1 MKKYIVLVVTTL
13 ILTGLAGCSM
23 TKNRYNHYGV
33 VKYLENKYD
42 DKFEYYETY
51 GGTLF
56 DSDSWKKFICTSEKY
71 PGKHILVIYDV
82 KYKKY
87 HDNYLDIKYARQVDE
102 LFDSMLSEV
111 FGENTYCFPH
121 YEDEDIDGSVSE
133 FDGDTTF
140 EQYIAMKRLFLYS
153 FVKSDKSNEEIQG
166 IVTQMLDLVGLPGT
180 QDLYPAELS
189 GGMKKRV
196 GLARAIAVNPEI
208 VLYDEPTAGLDP
220 IMSRNI
226 SRLIKKTQ
234 EQLHVTSVLVT
245 HDMQSAF
252 YAADRVAMLYEG
264 HIVAIG
270 TAEEMKNSTNPI
282 VKAFIE
288 GREIKEQVIK

>member
-1 MKKYIVLVVTTL
+1 MAEAVISLRQLNITFGTHTVLDNIDLDVYKGETLAVLGPSGTGKSTVLRSMIGLLEPNGGQIFIQGEDVSGLDEDGWNRLRMKMGMVFQYS
-13 ILTGLAGCSM
+13 A
-23 TKNRYNHYGV
+23 
-33 VKYLENKYD
+33 
-42 DKFEYYETY
+42 
-51 GGTLF
+51 LF
-56 DSDSWKKFICTSEKY
+56 DFLT
-71 PGKHILVIYDV
+71 V
-82 KYKKY
+82 
-87 HDNYLDIKYARQVDE
+87 
-102 LFDSMLSEV
+102 
-111 FGENTYCFPH
+111 GENVAFGLRQHT
-121 YEDEDIDGSVSE
+121 D
-133 FDGDTTF
+133 
-140 EQYIAMKRLFLYS
+140 
-153 FVKSDKSNEEIQG
+153 KSDEEIQG

-180 QDLYPAELS
+180 HDLYPAELS

-264 HIVAIG
+264 HIVAMG

>member
-1 MKKYIVLVVTTL
+1 MAEAVISLRQLNITFGTHTVLDNIDLDVYKGETLAVLGPSGTGKSTVLRSMIGLLEPNRGQIFIQGEDVSGLDEDGWNRLRMKMGMVFQYS
-13 ILTGLAGCSM
+13 A
-23 TKNRYNHYGV
+23 
-33 VKYLENKYD
+33 
-42 DKFEYYETY
+42 
-51 GGTLF
+51 LF
-56 DSDSWKKFICTSEKY
+56 DFLT
-71 PGKHILVIYDV
+71 V
-82 KYKKY
+82 
-87 HDNYLDIKYARQVDE
+87 
-102 LFDSMLSEV
+102 
-111 FGENTYCFPH
+111 GENVAFGLRQHT
-121 YEDEDIDGSVSE
+121 D
-133 FDGDTTF
+133 
-140 EQYIAMKRLFLYS
+140 
-153 FVKSDKSNEEIQG
+153 KSDEEIQG

-288 GREIKEQVIK
+288 GHEIKEQVIK

>member
-1 MKKYIVLVVTTL
+1 MAEAVISLRQLNITFGTHTVLDNIDLDVYKGETLAVLGPSGTGKSTVLRSMIGLLEPNGGHIFIQGEDVSGLDEDGWNRLRMKMGMVFQYS
-13 ILTGLAGCSM
+13 A
-23 TKNRYNHYGV
+23 
-33 VKYLENKYD
+33 
-42 DKFEYYETY
+42 
-51 GGTLF
+51 LF
-56 DSDSWKKFICTSEKY
+56 DFLT
-71 PGKHILVIYDV
+71 V
-82 KYKKY
+82 
-87 HDNYLDIKYARQVDE
+87 
-102 LFDSMLSEV
+102 
-111 FGENTYCFPH
+111 GENVAFGLRQHT
-121 YEDEDIDGSVSE
+121 D
-133 FDGDTTF
+133 
-140 EQYIAMKRLFLYS
+140 
-153 FVKSDKSNEEIQG
+153 KSDEEIQG

-234 EQLHVTSVLVT
+234 EQLHITSVLVT

>member
-1 MKKYIVLVVTTL
+1 MAEAVISLRQLNITFGTHTVLDNIDLDVYKGETLAVLGPSGTGKSTVLRSMIGLLEPNGGQIFIQGEDVSGLDEDGWNRLRMKMGMVFQYS
-13 ILTGLAGCSM
+13 A
-23 TKNRYNHYGV
+23 
-33 VKYLENKYD
+33 
-42 DKFEYYETY
+42 
-51 GGTLF
+51 LF
-56 DSDSWKKFICTSEKY
+56 DFLT
-71 PGKHILVIYDV
+71 V
-82 KYKKY
+82 
-87 HDNYLDIKYARQVDE
+87 
-102 LFDSMLSEV
+102 
-111 FGENTYCFPH
+111 GENVAFGLRQHT
-121 YEDEDIDGSVSE
+121 D
-133 FDGDTTF
+133 
-140 EQYIAMKRLFLYS
+140 
-153 FVKSDKSNEEIQG
+153 KSDDEIQG
-166 IVTQMLDLVGLPGT
+166 IVTQMLDLVGLPDT

>member
-1 MKKYIVLVVTTL
+1 MAEAVISLRQLNITFGTHTVLDNIDLDVYKGETLAVLGPSGTGKSTMLRSMIGLLEPNGGQIFIQGEDVSGLDEDGWNRLRMKMGMVFQYS
-13 ILTGLAGCSM
+13 A
-23 TKNRYNHYGV
+23 
-33 VKYLENKYD
+33 
-42 DKFEYYETY
+42 
-51 GGTLF
+51 LF
-56 DSDSWKKFICTSEKY
+56 DFLT
-71 PGKHILVIYDV
+71 V
-82 KYKKY
+82 
-87 HDNYLDIKYARQVDE
+87 
-102 LFDSMLSEV
+102 
-111 FGENTYCFPH
+111 GENVAFGLRQHT
-121 YEDEDIDGSVSE
+121 D
-133 FDGDTTF
+133 
-140 EQYIAMKRLFLYS
+140 
-153 FVKSDKSNEEIQG
+153 KSDEEIQG
-166 IVTQMLDLVGLPGT
+166 IVTQMLDLVGLPDT

>member
-1 MKKYIVLVVTTL
+1 MAEAVISLRQLNITFGTHTVLDNIDLDVYKGETLAVLGPSGTGKSTVLRSMIGLLEPNGGQIFIQGEDVSGLDEDGWNRLRMKMGMVFQYS
-13 ILTGLAGCSM
+13 A
-23 TKNRYNHYGV
+23 
-33 VKYLENKYD
+33 
-42 DKFEYYETY
+42 
-51 GGTLF
+51 LF
-56 DSDSWKKFICTSEKY
+56 DFLT
-71 PGKHILVIYDV
+71 V
-82 KYKKY
+82 
-87 HDNYLDIKYARQVDE
+87 
-102 LFDSMLSEV
+102 
-111 FGENTYCFPH
+111 GENVAFGLRQHT
-121 YEDEDIDGSVSE
+121 D
-133 FDGDTTF
+133 
-140 EQYIAMKRLFLYS
+140 
-153 FVKSDKSNEEIQG
+153 KSDEKIQG

>member
-1 MKKYIVLVVTTL
+1 MAEAVISLRQLNITFGTHTVLDNIDLDVYKGETLAVLGPSGTGKSTVLRSMIGLLEPNRGQIFIQGEDVSGLDEDGWNRLRMKMGMVFQYS
-13 ILTGLAGCSM
+13 A
-23 TKNRYNHYGV
+23 
-33 VKYLENKYD
+33 
-42 DKFEYYETY
+42 
-51 GGTLF
+51 LF
-56 DSDSWKKFICTSEKY
+56 DFLT
-71 PGKHILVIYDV
+71 V
-82 KYKKY
+82 
-87 HDNYLDIKYARQVDE
+87 
-102 LFDSMLSEV
+102 
-111 FGENTYCFPH
+111 GENVAFGLRQHT
-121 YEDEDIDGSVSE
+121 D
-133 FDGDTTF
+133 
-140 EQYIAMKRLFLYS
+140 
-153 FVKSDKSNEEIQG
+153 KSDEEIQG

>member
-1 MKKYIVLVVTTL
+1 MAEAVISLRQLNITFGTHTVLDNIDLDVYKGETLAVLGPSGTGKSTVLRSMIGLLEPNGGQIFIQDEDVSGLDEDGWNRLRMKMGMVFQYS
-13 ILTGLAGCSM
+13 A
-23 TKNRYNHYGV
+23 
-33 VKYLENKYD
+33 
-42 DKFEYYETY
+42 
-51 GGTLF
+51 LF
-56 DSDSWKKFICTSEKY
+56 DFLT
-71 PGKHILVIYDV
+71 V
-82 KYKKY
+82 
-87 HDNYLDIKYARQVDE
+87 
-102 LFDSMLSEV
+102 
-111 FGENTYCFPH
+111 GENVAFGLRQHT
-121 YEDEDIDGSVSE
+121 D
-133 FDGDTTF
+133 
-140 EQYIAMKRLFLYS
+140 
-153 FVKSDKSNEEIQG
+153 KSDEEIQG

>member
-1 MKKYIVLVVTTL
+1 MAEAVISLRQLNITFGTHTVLDNIDLNVYKGETLAVLGPSGTGKSTVLRSMIGLLEPNGGQIFIQGEDVSGLDEDGWNRLRMKMGMVFQYS
-13 ILTGLAGCSM
+13 A
-23 TKNRYNHYGV
+23 
-33 VKYLENKYD
+33 
-42 DKFEYYETY
+42 
-51 GGTLF
+51 LF
-56 DSDSWKKFICTSEKY
+56 DFLT
-71 PGKHILVIYDV
+71 V
-82 KYKKY
+82 
-87 HDNYLDIKYARQVDE
+87 
-102 LFDSMLSEV
+102 
-111 FGENTYCFPH
+111 GENVAFGLRQHT
-121 YEDEDIDGSVSE
+121 
-133 FDGDTTF
+133 
-140 EQYIAMKRLFLYS
+140 
-153 FVKSDKSNEEIQG
+153 DKSNEEIQG

>member
-1 MKKYIVLVVTTL
+1 MAEAVISLRQLNITFGTHTVLDNIDLDVYKGETLAVLGPSGTGKSTVLRSMIGLLEPNGGQIFIQGEDVSGLDEDGWNRLRMKMGMVFQYS
-13 ILTGLAGCSM
+13 A
-23 TKNRYNHYGV
+23 
-33 VKYLENKYD
+33 
-42 DKFEYYETY
+42 
-51 GGTLF
+51 LF
-56 DSDSWKKFICTSEKY
+56 DFLT
-71 PGKHILVIYDV
+71 V
-82 KYKKY
+82 
-87 HDNYLDIKYARQVDE
+87 
-102 LFDSMLSEV
+102 
-111 FGENTYCFPH
+111 GENVAFGLRQHT
-121 YEDEDIDGSVSE
+121 
-133 FDGDTTF
+133 
-140 EQYIAMKRLFLYS
+140 
-153 FVKSDKSNEEIQG
+153 DKSNEERQG

>member
-1 MKKYIVLVVTTL
+1 MAEAVISLRQLNITFGTHTVLDNIDLDVYKGETLAVLGPSGTGKSTVLRSMIGLLEPNGGQIFIQGEDVSGLDEDGWNRLRMKMGMVFQYS
-13 ILTGLAGCSM
+13 A
-23 TKNRYNHYGV
+23 
-33 VKYLENKYD
+33 
-42 DKFEYYETY
+42 
-51 GGTLF
+51 LF
-56 DSDSWKKFICTSEKY
+56 DFLT
-71 PGKHILVIYDV
+71 V
-82 KYKKY
+82 
-87 HDNYLDIKYARQVDE
+87 
-102 LFDSMLSEV
+102 
-111 FGENTYCFPH
+111 GENVAFGLRQHT
-121 YEDEDIDGSVSE
+121 
-133 FDGDTTF
+133 
-140 EQYIAMKRLFLYS
+140 
-153 FVKSDKSNEEIQG
+153 DKSNEEIQG
-166 IVTQMLDLVGLPGT
+166 IVTQMLELVGLPGT

-270 TAEEMKNSTNPI
+270 TAEEMKNSTNQI

>member
-1 MKKYIVLVVTTL
+1 MAEAVISLRQLNITFGAHTVLDNIDLDVYKGETLAVLGPSGTGKSTVLRSMIGLLEPNGGQIFIQGEDVSGLDEDGWNRLRMKMGMVFQYS
-13 ILTGLAGCSM
+13 A
-23 TKNRYNHYGV
+23 
-33 VKYLENKYD
+33 
-42 DKFEYYETY
+42 
-51 GGTLF
+51 LF
-56 DSDSWKKFICTSEKY
+56 DFLT
-71 PGKHILVIYDV
+71 V
-82 KYKKY
+82 
-87 HDNYLDIKYARQVDE
+87 
-102 LFDSMLSEV
+102 
-111 FGENTYCFPH
+111 GENVAFGLRQHT
-121 YEDEDIDGSVSE
+121 
-133 FDGDTTF
+133 
-140 EQYIAMKRLFLYS
+140 
-153 FVKSDKSNEEIQG
+153 DKSNEEIQG
-166 IVTQMLDLVGLPGT
+166 IVTQMLDLVGLPDT

>member
-1 MKKYIVLVVTTL
+1 MAEAVISLRQLNITFGTHTVLDNIDLDVYKGETLAVLGPSGTGKSTVLRSMIGLLEPNGGQIFIQGEDVSGLDEDGWNRLRMKMGMVFQYS
-13 ILTGLAGCSM
+13 A
-23 TKNRYNHYGV
+23 
-33 VKYLENKYD
+33 
-42 DKFEYYETY
+42 
-51 GGTLF
+51 LF
-56 DSDSWKKFICTSEKY
+56 DFLT
-71 PGKHILVIYDV
+71 V
-82 KYKKY
+82 
-87 HDNYLDIKYARQVDE
+87 
-102 LFDSMLSEV
+102 
-111 FGENTYCFPH
+111 GENVAFGLRQHT
-121 YEDEDIDGSVSE
+121 D
-133 FDGDTTF
+133 
-140 EQYIAMKRLFLYS
+140 
-153 FVKSDKSNEEIQG
+153 KSDEEIQG

-234 EQLHVTSVLVT
+234 EQLHVTSVQVT

>member
-1 MKKYIVLVVTTL
+1 MAEAVISLRQLNITFGTHTVLDNIDLDVYKGETLAVLGPSGTGKSTVLRSMIGLLEPNGGQIFIQGEDVSGLDEDGWNRLRMKMGMVFQYS
-13 ILTGLAGCSM
+13 A
-23 TKNRYNHYGV
+23 
-33 VKYLENKYD
+33 
-42 DKFEYYETY
+42 
-51 GGTLF
+51 LF
-56 DSDSWKKFICTSEKY
+56 DFLT
-71 PGKHILVIYDV
+71 V
-82 KYKKY
+82 
-87 HDNYLDIKYARQVDE
+87 
-102 LFDSMLSEV
+102 
-111 FGENTYCFPH
+111 GENVAFGLRQHT
-121 YEDEDIDGSVSE
+121 
-133 FDGDTTF
+133 
-140 EQYIAMKRLFLYS
+140 
-153 FVKSDKSNEEIQG
+153 DKSNEEIQG
-166 IVTQMLDLVGLPGT
+166 IVTQMLGLVGLPGT

>member
-1 MKKYIVLVVTTL
+1 MAEAVISLRQLNITFGTHTVLDNIDLDVYKGETLAVLGPSGTGKSTVLRSMIGLLEPNGGQIFIQGEDVSGLDEDGWNRLRMKMGMVFQYS
-13 ILTGLAGCSM
+13 A
-23 TKNRYNHYGV
+23 
-33 VKYLENKYD
+33 
-42 DKFEYYETY
+42 
-51 GGTLF
+51 LF
-56 DSDSWKKFICTSEKY
+56 DFLT
-71 PGKHILVIYDV
+71 V
-82 KYKKY
+82 
-87 HDNYLDIKYARQVDE
+87 
-102 LFDSMLSEV
+102 
-111 FGENTYCFPH
+111 GENVAFGLRQHT
-121 YEDEDIDGSVSE
+121 
-133 FDGDTTF
+133 
-140 EQYIAMKRLFLYS
+140 
-153 FVKSDKSNEEIQG
+153 DKSNEEIQG
-166 IVTQMLDLVGLPGT
+166 IVTQMLDLVGLPDT

-245 HDMQSAF
+245 HDMQAAF

>member
-1 MKKYIVLVVTTL
+1 MAEAVISLRQLNITFGTHTVLDNIDLDVYKGETLAVLGPSGTGKSTVLRSIIGLLEPNGGQIFIQGEDVSGLDEDGWNRLRMKMGMVFQYS
-13 ILTGLAGCSM
+13 A
-23 TKNRYNHYGV
+23 
-33 VKYLENKYD
+33 
-42 DKFEYYETY
+42 
-51 GGTLF
+51 LF
-56 DSDSWKKFICTSEKY
+56 DFLT
-71 PGKHILVIYDV
+71 V
-82 KYKKY
+82 
-87 HDNYLDIKYARQVDE
+87 
-102 LFDSMLSEV
+102 
-111 FGENTYCFPH
+111 GENVAFGLRQHT
-121 YEDEDIDGSVSE
+121 D
-133 FDGDTTF
+133 
-140 EQYIAMKRLFLYS
+140 
-153 FVKSDKSNEEIQG
+153 KSDEEIQG

>member
-1 MKKYIVLVVTTL
+1 MAEAVISLRQLNITFGTHTVLDNIDLDVYKGETLAVLGPSGTGKSTVLRSMIGLLEPNGGQIFIQGEDVSGLDEDGWNRLRMKMGMVFQYS
-13 ILTGLAGCSM
+13 A
-23 TKNRYNHYGV
+23 
-33 VKYLENKYD
+33 
-42 DKFEYYETY
+42 
-51 GGTLF
+51 LF
-56 DSDSWKKFICTSEKY
+56 DFLT
-71 PGKHILVIYDV
+71 V
-82 KYKKY
+82 
-87 HDNYLDIKYARQVDE
+87 
-102 LFDSMLSEV
+102 
-111 FGENTYCFPH
+111 GENVAFGLHQHT
-121 YEDEDIDGSVSE
+121 
-133 FDGDTTF
+133 
-140 EQYIAMKRLFLYS
+140 
-153 FVKSDKSNEEIQG
+153 DKSNEEIQG
-166 IVTQMLDLVGLPGT
+166 IVTQMLELVGLPGT

>member
-1 MKKYIVLVVTTL
+1 MAEAVISLRQLNITFGTHTVLDNIDLDVYKGETLAVLGPSGTGKSTVLRSMIGLLEPNGGQIFIQSEDVSGLDEDGWNRLRMKMGMVFQYS
-13 ILTGLAGCSM
+13 A
-23 TKNRYNHYGV
+23 
-33 VKYLENKYD
+33 
-42 DKFEYYETY
+42 
-51 GGTLF
+51 LF
-56 DSDSWKKFICTSEKY
+56 DFLT
-71 PGKHILVIYDV
+71 V
-82 KYKKY
+82 
-87 HDNYLDIKYARQVDE
+87 
-102 LFDSMLSEV
+102 
-111 FGENTYCFPH
+111 GENVAFGLRQHT
-121 YEDEDIDGSVSE
+121 D
-133 FDGDTTF
+133 
-140 EQYIAMKRLFLYS
+140 
-153 FVKSDKSNEEIQG
+153 KSDEEIQG

>member
-1 MKKYIVLVVTTL
+1 MAEAVISLRQLNITFGTHTVLDNIDLDVYKGETLAVLGPSGTGKSTVLRSMIGLLEPNGGQIFIQGEDVSGLDEDGWNRLRMKMGMVFQYS
-13 ILTGLAGCSM
+13 A
-23 TKNRYNHYGV
+23 
-33 VKYLENKYD
+33 
-42 DKFEYYETY
+42 
-51 GGTLF
+51 LF
-56 DSDSWKKFICTSEKY
+56 DFLT
-71 PGKHILVIYDV
+71 V
-82 KYKKY
+82 
-87 HDNYLDIKYARQVDE
+87 
-102 LFDSMLSEV
+102 
-111 FGENTYCFPH
+111 GENVAFGLRQHT
-121 YEDEDIDGSVSE
+121 D
-133 FDGDTTF
+133 
-140 EQYIAMKRLFLYS
+140 
-153 FVKSDKSNEEIQG
+153 KSDEEIQG

-180 QDLYPAELS
+180 HDLYPAELS

>member
-1 MKKYIVLVVTTL
+1 MAEAVISLRQLNITFGTHTVLDNIDLDVYKGETLAVLGPSGTGKSTVLRSMIGLLEPNGGQILIQGEDVSGLDEDGWNRLRMKMGMVFQYS
-13 ILTGLAGCSM
+13 A
-23 TKNRYNHYGV
+23 
-33 VKYLENKYD
+33 
-42 DKFEYYETY
+42 
-51 GGTLF
+51 LF
-56 DSDSWKKFICTSEKY
+56 DFLT
-71 PGKHILVIYDV
+71 V
-82 KYKKY
+82 
-87 HDNYLDIKYARQVDE
+87 
-102 LFDSMLSEV
+102 
-111 FGENTYCFPH
+111 GENVAFGLRQHT
-121 YEDEDIDGSVSE
+121 D
-133 FDGDTTF
+133 
-140 EQYIAMKRLFLYS
+140 
-153 FVKSDKSNEEIQG
+153 KSDEEIQG
-166 IVTQMLDLVGLPGT
+166 IVTQMLDLVGLPDT

-252 YAADRVAMLYEG
+252 YAAERVAMLYEG

>member
-1 MKKYIVLVVTTL
+1 MAEAVISLRRLNITFGTHTVLDNIDLDVYKGETLAVLGPSGTGKSTVLRSMIGLLEPNGGQIFIQGEDVSGLDEDGWNRLRMKMGMVFQYS
-13 ILTGLAGCSM
+13 A
-23 TKNRYNHYGV
+23 
-33 VKYLENKYD
+33 
-42 DKFEYYETY
+42 
-51 GGTLF
+51 LF
-56 DSDSWKKFICTSEKY
+56 DFLT
-71 PGKHILVIYDV
+71 V
-82 KYKKY
+82 
-87 HDNYLDIKYARQVDE
+87 
-102 LFDSMLSEV
+102 
-111 FGENTYCFPH
+111 GENVAFGLRQHT
-121 YEDEDIDGSVSE
+121 
-133 FDGDTTF
+133 
-140 EQYIAMKRLFLYS
+140 
-153 FVKSDKSNEEIQG
+153 DKSNEEIQG

>member
-1 MKKYIVLVVTTL
+1 MAEAVISLRQLNITFGTHTVLDNIDLDVYKGETLAVLGPSGTGKSTVLRSMIGLLEPNGGQIFIQGEDVSGLNEDGWNRLRMKMGMVFQYS
-13 ILTGLAGCSM
+13 A
-23 TKNRYNHYGV
+23 
-33 VKYLENKYD
+33 
-42 DKFEYYETY
+42 
-51 GGTLF
+51 LF
-56 DSDSWKKFICTSEKY
+56 DFLT
-71 PGKHILVIYDV
+71 V
-82 KYKKY
+82 
-87 HDNYLDIKYARQVDE
+87 
-102 LFDSMLSEV
+102 
-111 FGENTYCFPH
+111 GENVAFGLRQHT
-121 YEDEDIDGSVSE
+121 
-133 FDGDTTF
+133 
-140 EQYIAMKRLFLYS
+140 
-153 FVKSDKSNEEIQG
+153 DKSNEEIQG
-166 IVTQMLDLVGLPGT
+166 IVTQMLDLVGLPDT

-270 TAEEMKNSTNPI
+270 TADEMKNSTNPI